1 MKNLIARL
9 YQAKNTVFTVK
20 DLAIIWQET
29 DQNNLKAKVAYYVK
43 SGILIRL
50 ARGIFSK
57 DRNYDPK
64 ELATSIYRP
73 SYISFET
80 VLREAGIIFQ
90 HYETIFVAGP
100 WPKTISVDRHN
111 FTFRKLKNEVLY
123 NPEGIERRGNFN
135 IASRERAF
143 LDIIYLFPEY
153 YFDNL
158 ANMDW
163 KKCSEI
169 VGLYKNKRMG
179 ERLKMYRKQAESSK

>member
-1 MKNLIARL
+1 MRNLIARL

-29 DQNNLKAKVAYYVK
+29 DRNNLKAKIAYYVK
-43 SGILIRL
+43 SGVLIRL

-100 WPKTISVDRHN
+100 WPKAMKVDRN
-111 FTFRKLKNEVLY
+111 DFTFRKLKNEVLY

-143 LDIIYLFPEY
+143 LDMIYLFPEY

-158 ANMDW
+158 RGIDW
-163 KKCSEI
+163 KKCFELVKI
-169 VGLYKNKRMG
+169 YKNKRMG
-179 ERLKMYRKQAESSK
+179 ERLKKYEKNSM

>member
-29 DQNNLKAKVAYYVK
+29 DRNNLKAKIAYYVK

-90 HYETIFVAGP
+90 HYDTIFVAGP
-100 WPKTISVDRHN
+100 WPKTINIDRYN
-111 FTFRKLKNEVLY
+111 FTFRKLKSEVLF
-123 NPEGIERRGNFN
+123 NPKGIDRRGNYN
-135 IASRERAF
+135 IAEKERAF
-143 LDIIYLFPEY
+143 LDTIYLFPEY

-158 ANMDW
+158 RGIDW
-163 KKCSEI
+163 KKCSEM
-169 VGLYKNKRMG
+169 VGIYKNKRLV
-179 ERLKMYRKQAESSK
+179 ERLKKYEENRKS

>member
-1 MKNLIARL
+1 MKNLIAKL

-29 DQNNLKAKVAYYVK
+29 DRNNLKAKVAYYVK
-43 SGILIRL
+43 RGILIRL
-50 ARGIFSK
+50 LRGIFSK

-64 ELATSIYRP
+64 ELATSIYKP

-90 HYETIFVAGP
+90 HYDTIFVAGP
-100 WPKTISVDRHN
+100 WPKEMNVDKFK

-123 NPEGIERRGNFN
+123 NPEGIEKCGNYN

-143 LDIIYLFPEY
+143 LDMIYLFPEY

-158 ANMDW
+158 RNLDW
-163 KKCSEI
+163 KKCFELVKI
-169 VGLYKNKRMG
+169 YKNKRLG
-179 ERLKMYRKQAESSK
+179 ERLEKYKKQVESS